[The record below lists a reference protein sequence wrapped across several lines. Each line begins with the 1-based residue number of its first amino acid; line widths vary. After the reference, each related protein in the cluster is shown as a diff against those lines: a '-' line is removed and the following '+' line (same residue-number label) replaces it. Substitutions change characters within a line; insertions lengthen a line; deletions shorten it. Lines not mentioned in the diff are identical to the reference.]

1 MNDDAGEHRHAIGA
15 VESRTGLSAHTIRA
29 WEKRYGA
36 VEPART
42 EGGHRLYSEAQ
53 VRRLRLLHELT
64 EHGHRIGSVAALPT
78 EELGSLLEST
88 RRDVGE
94 LPPEVPG
101 EREPDEGRIRELMAA
116 VRELDAERLDAA
128 FRRTALERS
137 AHDLI
142 EDVISPLLRRI
153 GEAWERGDV
162 SPAEEHLASGVVT
175 RTLAWVLDAFQAEP
189 DAPLAVAATPTGQRH
204 GLGALLA
211 AATAAARGWRIAYLG
226 PDLPGEEIA
235 DAARTTGADA
245 VILSLVYPASD
256 AALGGELRAL
266 RAGLPEGTSLLVG
279 GAGAASYA
287 EALEEV
293 DARVLAGYDELR
305 RELDVLAAP

>member
-1 MNDDAGEHRHAIGA
+1 MNDGSSEPGHAIGA

-64 EHGHRIGSVAALPT
+64 EHGHRIGSIAALPT
-78 EELGSLLEST
+78 GELTSLLEST
-88 RRDVGE
+88 RRDVAAV
-94 LPPEVPG
+94 PPEAPG
-101 EREPDEGRIRELMAA
+101 ERAPDETRIRELMTA
-116 VRELDAERLDAA
+116 VRELDAERIDAV

-137 AHDLI
+137 AHDLV
-142 EDVISPLLRRI
+142 EGVISPLLRRI

-162 SPAEEHLASGVVT
+162 SPAEEHLASGVVS

-189 DAPLAVAATPTGQRH
+189 GAPLAVVATPAGQRH
-204 GLGALLA
+204 ALGALLA

-226 PDLPGEEIA
+226 PDLPGGEIA
-235 DAARTTGADA
+235 SATRTTGAGA
-245 VILSLVYPASD
+245 VILSLVYPSSD
-256 AALGGELRAL
+256 PALGDELRAL
-266 RAGLPEGTSLLVG
+266 RAGLPEGASLLVG

-287 EALEEV
+287 DVLEEV
-293 DARVLAGYDELR
+293 NARVLGGYDELR